1 MGNNRHTGDV
11 QPDTANQSPLQ
22 EELLERISELEHSL
36 EELQAERTQFLKIMP
51 AGMIEVDP
59 ASQQIVDA
67 NTEAL
72 HMLEL
77 TKEEVIGRKCYDVF
91 CSAPRGTCP
100 VCDLNEKIHD
110 RQELIVSRTGRKIPV
125 AKSVF
130 KLEKNGTVTLIEFL
144 IDLSE
149 RVHIEASLRETT
161 EQLQLATQ
169 AGGVGIWIH
178 DLVSGRETWDDQ
190 MYMLYDAD
198 RTEYPDGLD
207 VWNVRIHPEDKEQCT
222 IKLRNAID
230 NEHGYANEFRII
242 WPDQSVHVIK
252 ALAKIRRDE
261 NGIPVSLLGTS
272 WDITAQTIIE
282 EELYNS
288 NRFLELSRLRANELL
303 VQAESANAAKSAFL
317 ATISHEIRTPM
328 NGIIGM
334 AELLLDTELNPEQR
348 QFADLLRSSGKSLL
362 SLLNDLLDFSRIE
375 AKKVRLE
382 DKPFDLPA
390 LLNDVGNLFRS
401 QCELKSLTLISS
413 IDPAL
418 PRVVMGDSGRL
429 RQVLI
434 NLVNNA
440 VKFTHTG
447 SITVSAKLKKEDSSA
462 YEVRFS
468 VKDSG
473 IGIAEIDQTK
483 LFAPFSQI
491 DGSSTRRYGG
501 TGLGLAISKE
511 LVSLMEGEIGVIST
525 EGKGAEFWFTSR
537 FSPAVSGTISDTK
550 TRLQSSNKP
559 AGTAT
564 DAFCAKR
571 LRVLVAE
578 DNLTNQLIACRFME
592 KLGAHVDTADTG
604 KEALKAVQG
613 SHYDLV
619 LMDCQMP
626 EMDGFEAS
634 RMIREYEYENPQVK
648 PVVIIALTA
657 RAQESDRVKCLEAG
671 MNDYLKKPVDPDLLA
686 RMLKRWFTQDEP
698 DEQNPSTRP
707 ETPPHA
713 SPFFDQE
720 SFLKRTLND
729 LDFSRMVINAFL
741 SDIPDQIKG
750 LEDSTSEDKA
760 EKAAHYAHRIKG
772 ASANVSCTRMRD
784 IAETIEKAA
793 RTQDMQLCK
802 DLTPELKAAFNET
815 AVILVQL

>member
-1 MGNNRHTGDV
+1 MDQNRQTSHTAPV
-11 QPDTANQSPLQ
+11 NKEEAHTIAELQ
-22 EELLERISELEHSL
+22 VRIAELEKGISELRC
-36 EELQAERTQFLKIMP
+36 ERSQLLGSMPVGLIM
-51 AGMIEVDP
+51 VDP
-59 ASQQIVDA
+59 SNQNILEA
-67 NTEAL
+67 NSAAL
-72 HMLEL
+72 GILEL
-77 TKEEVIGRKCYDVF
+77 KENEIAGRKCYDVF
-91 CSAPRGTCP
+91 CAAPRGTCP
-100 VCDLNEKIHD
+100 VCDLNEDI
-110 RQELIVSRTGRKIPV
+110 RNRNELITTKSGRRIPV
-125 AKSVF
+125 SKSVF
-130 KLEKNGTVTLIEFL
+130 RIEKDGKTILMEFL
-144 IDLSE
+144 IDLSDQTHME
-149 RVHIEASLRETT
+149 QSLRETA

-178 DLVSGRETWDDQ
+178 DLESGRETWDEQ
-190 MYMLYDAD
+190 MYILYDAD

-207 VWNVRIHPEDKEQCT
+207 VWEARIHPEDKEQCT
-222 IKLRNAID
+222 IKLQNAIE

-334 AELLLDTELNPEQR
+334 AELLLDTKLDQEQQ

-390 LLNDVGNLFRS
+390 LLNDVSNLFRS
-401 QCELKSLTLISS
+401 QCEVKNLTLVSS
-413 IDPAL
+413 IDTAL
-418 PRVVMGDSGRL
+418 PQVVMGDSGRL
-429 RQVLI
+429 RQVLT
-434 NLVNNA
+434 NLINNA

-447 SITVSAKLKKEDSSA
+447 SITVTAKLKKEDSSA
-462 YEVRFS
+462 YEIRFS

-473 IGIAEIDQTK
+473 IGIAENDQAK

-511 LVSLMEGEIGVIST
+511 LVSLMEGEIGVISA
-525 EGKGAEFWFTSR
+525 EGKGAEFWFTAR
-537 FSPAVSGTISDTK
+537 FSPAESGLVPEEKTK
-550 TRLQSSNKP
+550 TLEGNNTTDT
-559 AGTAT
+559 GTG
-564 DAFCAKR
+564 AFSTTE

-592 KLGAHVDTADTG
+592 KLGARVDTAYNG
-604 KEALKAVQG
+604 KEALTAVQE

-634 RMIREYEYENPQVK
+634 RKIREYEYKNPQIK

-686 RMLKRWFTQDEP
+686 RMLKRWFTQDEA
-698 DEQNPSTRP
+698 DEQNPTTRP
-707 ETPPHA
+707 DTKIPV

-750 LEDSTSEDKA
+750 LEDSNSEGEA

-793 RTQDMQLCK
+793 RTQDMQLCR
-802 DLTPELKAAFNET
+802 DLTPELKEVFNET
-815 AVILVQL
+815 AAILVQL